1 MDSASELARFKK
13 SFLLHSSRYNL
24 YSEETLIKGSTK
36 THNQAVKALG
46 KLQDRVMTNPS
57 FYADLLL
64 ELLQDNDPK
73 ISLSAS
79 FICLVANVHTQ
90 KAIDTLAYIANNI
103 PDISMICDFDIRGS
117 ITRFKKKQMDAKP
130 RNEVDTI
137 AEKMKSS
144 DCGDLY
150 TDAELF
156 DMILRL
162 QNIDMCGHDGRTPL
176 LHACIFNRLTLA
188 ERLIEAGANV
198 NKKDCTQK
206 SALHLAVVTGNI
218 EIILLLLKYHANVN
232 EQELRGFTA
241 LDFANIANISQ
252 DKVNELIEL
261 LVSHGA
267 KTKQEILNIHH

>member
-1 MDSASELARFKK
+1 MDSTGELARFKK

-36 THNQAVKALG
+36 THNQAVKALV

-57 FYADLLL
+57 FYVDLLL
-64 ELLQDNDPK
+64 ELSQDNDPK
-73 ISLSAS
+73 ISLSAC
-79 FICLVANVHTQ
+79 FICLAANIHTQ
-90 KAIDTLAYIANNI
+90 KAIDTLAYIGNNI
-103 PDISMICDFDIRGS
+103 PGISMICDFDIRGR
-117 ITRFKKKQMDAKP
+117 ITRFKKQQMDAIP

-137 AEKMKSS
+137 AEKMKSF

-150 TDAELF
+150 TDAELL
-156 DMILRL
+156 DMILGL

-206 SALHLAVVTGNI
+206 SALHFAAITGNL
-218 EIILLLLKYHANVN
+218 EIILLLLKYHAMTGHKNS
-232 EQELRGFTA
+232 RT
-241 LDFANIANISQ
+241 
-252 DKVNELIEL
+252 LI
-261 LVSHGA
+261 
-267 KTKQEILNIHH
+267 N

>member
-24 YSEETLIKGSTK
+24 YSEETLKKDSTK

-64 ELLQDNDPK
+64 ELLQDDDPK
-73 ISLSAS
+73 AALSAG
-79 FICLVANVHTQ
+79 FICLVTNVHTQ
-90 KAIDTLAYIANNI
+90 KAIDTLAYIANNTLG
-103 PDISMICDFDIRGS
+103 ISMICDFDIRGS
-117 ITRFKKKQMDAKP
+117 IARFRKKQMDAEP

-144 DCGDLY
+144 DCGELY

-156 DMILRL
+156 DMIIKL

-176 LHACIFNRLTLA
+176 LHACLFNRFALVRKL
-188 ERLIEAGANV
+188 LEAGADV
-198 NKKDCTQK
+198 NKKDRTQK
-206 SALHLAVVTGNI
+206 SALHIAAVIGNT
-218 EIILLLLKYHANVN
+218 EMVLLLLMHQANVN
-232 EQELRGFTA
+232 NQELRGFTA
-241 LDFANIANISQ
+241 LDFAKHANTSQ

-261 LVSHGA
+261 LISHGA
-267 KTKQEILNIHH
+267 KTKQELLNIHM